1 MADRFYR
8 DIELPDFTS
17 PKSVANPDAGF
28 IQLYGLDGKLIVHN
42 SSGETLEVGAGG
54 SGSTSADEVLALDD
68 ISSLFNGTTTQFTI
82 KTNSENY
89 IATEIPNVARIMIS
103 VGGIMQQPD
112 QSQTTGFY
120 VSGGT
125 DRNTDPIK
133 INFIEAPKAGYGFY
147 GVVIKST
154 FTDVTGLATKEEAL
168 AYALILN

>member
-17 PKSVANPDAGF
+17 PKTVPAPDAGF

-42 SSGETLEVGAGG
+42 SAGETLEVGTGG
-54 SGSTSADEVLALDD
+54 GTAVADEVLALDD
-68 ISSLFNGTTTQFTI
+68 IGSLFNGSTTQFTI
-82 KTNSENY
+82 KTNFENY
-89 IATEIPNVARIMIS
+89 IAAEIPNVARIMIS
-103 VGGIMQQPD
+103 VAGIMQQPD
-112 QSQTTGFY
+112 QSQTRGFY

-154 FTDVTGLATKEEAL
+154 FTDISSLASKEEAI
-168 AYALILN
+168 AYSLILN

>member
-17 PKSVANPDAGF
+17 PKTVADPDAGF

-42 SSGETLEVGAGG
+42 SDGVTLEVGSGG
-54 SGSTSADEVLALDD
+54 SGSTADEVLAIDD
-68 ISSLFNGTTTQFTI
+68 ISSLFDGTTTQFTI
-82 KTNSENY
+82 KTNFENY

-112 QSQTTGFY
+112 QSQTRGFY

-154 FTDVTGLATKEEAL
+154 FTDTTNLATKEEAI
-168 AYALILN
+168 AYSLVLY